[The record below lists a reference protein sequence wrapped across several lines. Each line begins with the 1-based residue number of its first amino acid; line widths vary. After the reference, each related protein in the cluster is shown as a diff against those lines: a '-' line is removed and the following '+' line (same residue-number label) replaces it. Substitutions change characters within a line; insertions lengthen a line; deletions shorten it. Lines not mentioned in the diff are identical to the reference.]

1 MAITDGRKK
10 ELWFLFST
18 IVYPLTGFFLL
29 DGHHRWDQ
37 GEGAGWPAQH
47 RGLANPQAL
56 QVSYRICGVSLRPPL
71 TLNLHILENRRK
83 LNSKV
88 NKIDVDIARA
98 ISRTRKNKDTIMLHD
113 VHLYRNGRVHAYN
126 GPREKANIIEYMKLQ
141 NKLPS
146 ELKTT
151 QQGILNNLDR
161 LDHYLSIYL
170 SNQ

>member
-1 MAITDGRKK
+1 
-10 ELWFLFST
+10 
-18 IVYPLTGFFLL
+18 
-29 DGHHRWDQ
+29 
-37 GEGAGWPAQH
+37 
-47 RGLANPQAL
+47 
-56 QVSYRICGVSLRPPL
+56 
-71 TLNLHILENRRK
+71 
-83 LNSKV
+83 
-88 NKIDVDIARA
+88 
-98 ISRTRKNKDTIMLHD
+98 MLHG

-161 LDHYLSIYL
+161 LGQYLSIYL